1 MTEKVIVV
9 KDLAKSYDGFAAVNG
24 ISFEVYENEV
34 FGIIGPNGAGKTST
48 VECLEGL
55 RAPSGGSIRVLGLDP
70 QKDRQELRQLVGIQ
84 LQESKLPDRIKT
96 RQALELFA
104 GFYHT
109 SLPAKLLLEQVGLLD
124 KGEYYFDA
132 LSGGQKQR
140 LFIALASDYFQA
152 VCQVDLYWS

>member
-70 QKDRQELRQLVGIQ
+70 LHCNVKM
-84 LQESKLPDRIKT
+84 T
-96 RQALELFA
+96 A
-104 GFYHT
+104 
-109 SLPAKLLLEQVGLLD
+109 
-124 KGEYYFDA
+124 
-132 LSGGQKQR
+132 
-140 LFIALASDYFQA
+140 
-152 VCQVDLYWS
+152 